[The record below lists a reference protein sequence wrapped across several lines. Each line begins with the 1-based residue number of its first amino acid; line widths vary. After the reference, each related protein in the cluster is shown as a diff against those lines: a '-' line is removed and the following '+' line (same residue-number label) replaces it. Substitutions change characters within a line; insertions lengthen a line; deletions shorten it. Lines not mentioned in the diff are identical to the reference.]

1 MTKRKAVHPRDVAC
15 PRCAQP
21 IGAPCL
27 APSGGTLGTDEN
39 PVHHTSRLTGRL
51 MSDEPSR
58 PQAPEPQP
66 SPPAERPAPPPPAEP
81 SQPDAPTDASRPFAR
96 APVGPKRR
104 TARVPHPASPH
115 NGDAEAARADAQP
128 ALF

>member
-1 MTKRKAVHPRDVAC
+1 MTKRKAVHPSDTAC

-27 APSGGTLGTDEN
+27 APSGSTLGNDEN
-39 PVHHTSRLTGRL
+39 AVHHTSRLTGRL

-58 PQAPEPQP
+58 LQAPETRP
-66 SPPAERPAPPPPAEP
+66 SPPAEQTAPPPPAEP
-81 SQPDAPTDASRPFAR
+81 SQTDTDPSRPPAR
-96 APVGPKRR
+96 TPTGPKRR
-104 TARVPHPASPH
+104 AARVPHPASPPK
-115 NGDAEAARADAQP
+115 GDGEAARADAQP